1 MLKILMKGFTWKEKT
16 IVSGPFSIRDWK
28 LHHTYRVAANRLKPK
43 HEQRALLSLTQISQ
57 LAKRLNSGNEIQSL
71 FFAQRNNFQLSSC
84 SFHNKF
90 QLCSSICNSFQS
102 VIPPSVR
109 LTFATVCVPQ
119 QCGKVWI
126 MQPSKKLHRAHVQL
140 KRTLNL
146 RQLVARQP

>member
-28 LHHTYRVAANRLKPK
+28 LHYTYRVATNRLKPK
-43 HEQRALLSLTQISQ
+43 HEQRALFEPNISTGKTAQ
-57 LAKRLNSGNEIQSL
+57 QRQCNEIQFL
-71 FFAQRNNFQLSSC
+71 FFAQRNNFQWLSC

-90 QLCSSICNSFQS
+90 QLCSSIHNSFQS
-102 VIPPSVR
+102 DTPPSVR

-126 MQPSKKLHRAHVQL
+126 MQPSKNVHRAH
-140 KRTLNL
+140 TCNL
-146 RQLVARQP
+146 SGPSTCGS